1 MAAEK
6 IEKQEESSRMT
17 FSNREYLGFATY
29 ARSKSG
35 QWRLHFNWRRIF
47 VVLVSLALLGYL
59 ALAGLLYCWF
69 KYKHEWDGTKYT
81 TMLVFPFDVD
91 TRVNLRRAI
100 GDKIIKDAREE
111 FQQKKDFGEYFQKVR
126 AGLAYSS
133 HNPDARIDF
142 ASLLFYQKRTREA
155 FEFLSENLP
164 YAITHKT
171 YVPFFVR
178 QSLELTQDDVLA
190 DSADTLLPL
199 FPIAGR
205 ALPDSQTQALAD
217 NRLVL
222 AIGAAQANLLRG
234 RFLRSREILETY
246 KVGDSL
252 SGRVLAAQIAWELGD
267 RPTALS
273 ILKNALAAAP
283 GNEQISMLYAL
294 YLKENGD
301 LREARNVLTRLVL
314 YKNDPSVRV
323 KVITLFPGDENA
335 AHRKRLEDEFFQR
348 YKNDSAALLVFAQ
361 YATDS
366 KNFELT
372 ERIYNHA
379 RSAALIDLP
388 KFELLYLESLVLD
401 GKSKQ
406 ALDIL
411 DELTKGNYAW
421 VKHYQGVLDCLHAIA
436 YYSNDQANLGKINL
450 DRVLKNQSVPVARL
464 IVLARRLDFLGF
476 EDEARNVYE
485 NAFLLENGNQSVLL
499 ELVRY
504 ALRHEDVS
512 VLVRYLPPLLETRR
526 PPRSVLEKVQN
537 FLGSDR
543 MLFVVK
549 RESLVNSITSMLDET
564 KNDQLVLPEDVVLE
578 SWF

>member
-1 MAAEK
+1 
-6 IEKQEESSRMT
+6 MT
-17 FSNREYLGFATY
+17 FSNREYFGFATY
-29 ARSKSG
+29 ARSKKG

-47 VVLVSLALLGYL
+47 VVLSVLAVLGYL
-59 ALAGLLYCWF
+59 SLAGLLYCWF
-69 KYKHEWDGTKYT
+69 RYKHEWEDTRYT
-81 TMLVFPFDVD
+81 TMLIFPFDVE
-91 TRVNLRRAI
+91 TRIDLRRAI
-100 GDKIIKDAREE
+100 GDKIVRDAREE
-111 FQQKKDFGEYFQKVR
+111 FQLTKDFGKYFQGIR
-126 AGLAYSS
+126 AGLAYSP

-164 YAITHKT
+164 YAVSHKT

-178 QSLELTQDDVLA
+178 QSLELTQDDVLS
-190 DSADTLLPL
+190 DSAETILPL
-199 FPIAGR
+199 FPIA
-205 ALPDSQTQALAD
+205 AKVLPENQTLAD

-234 RFLRSREILETY
+234 RFVHARDILDTY
-246 KVGDSL
+246 KVGESL

-267 RPTALS
+267 RPTALA
-273 ILKNALAAAP
+273 ILKETLGKAP

-294 YLKENGD
+294 YLKEDGN
-301 LREARNVLTRLVL
+301 LPEARDVLTRLVL
-314 YKNDPSVRV
+314 YKNDPAVRV
-323 KVITLFPGDENA
+323 KVITLFPGEENA
-335 AHRKRLEDEFFQR
+335 PYRERLENEFFQR
-348 YKNDSAALLVFAQ
+348 YKNDSSALLTFAQ

-366 KNFELT
+366 KNFELM
-372 ERIYNHA
+372 EKVYNQA

-388 KFELLYLESLVLD
+388 KFELLYLESLVLNE
-401 GKSKQ
+401 KSKE

-421 VKHYQGVLDCLHAIA
+421 VKNYQGVLDCLYAIA

-450 DRVLKNQSVPVARL
+450 DRVLKNQTVPVARL
-464 IVLARRLDFLGF
+464 IVLARRLDVLGF

-485 NAFLLENGNQSVLL
+485 SAFLLENGNQAVLL

-504 ALRHEDVS
+504 ALKHEDVS
-512 VLVRYLPPLLETRR
+512 ILVRYLPPLLETRR
-526 PPRSVLEKVQN
+526 PPRSILEKVQN

-549 RESLVNSITSMLDET
+549 RESLVNSITRMLDET
-564 KNDQLVLPEDVVLE
+564 KNDKLVLPEDTVLE